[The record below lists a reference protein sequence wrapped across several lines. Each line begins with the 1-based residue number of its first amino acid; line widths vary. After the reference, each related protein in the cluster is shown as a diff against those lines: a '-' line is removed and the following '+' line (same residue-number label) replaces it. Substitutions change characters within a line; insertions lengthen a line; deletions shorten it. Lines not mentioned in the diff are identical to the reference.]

1 MFNNSYY
8 LGFRTMAREKVF
20 RFKQFSVLNDKTAMK
35 VGTDGVLL
43 GAWCDVY
50 NTKRVL
56 DVGTGSGVISLMIA
70 QRNNNA
76 VVLGIDI
83 DNDSVCEARINFN
96 NSPWRNRL
104 SAQVADYNEFSAGY
118 TFDLIV
124 SNPPFFTNGVL
135 PPDSSRKQAR
145 HNTSLT
151 FTQLISHSAE
161 LLTPTGILA
170 FIAPAESIDE
180 IRRAVVIEKLH
191 IRRLAHVIPVE
202 GASPKRI
209 MIEIS
214 HVDVATVFDTIIIQL
229 ANREYSPEYVNLTR
243 DFYLK
248 M

>member
-1 MFNNSYY
+1 
-8 LGFRTMAREKVF
+8 MAREKVF

-43 GAWCDVY
+43 GAWCNVNDA
-50 NTKRVL
+50 KRIL

-76 VVLGIDI
+76 AILGIDI
-83 DNDSVCEARINFN
+83 DIDSVSEARINFD

-104 SAQVADYNEFSAGY
+104 SAEVADFNEFSASCS
-118 TFDLIV
+118 FDLIV

-145 HNTSLT
+145 HNTSLS
-151 FTQLISHSAE
+151 FTQLICHSAK
-161 LLTPTGILA
+161 LLMPTGILA
-170 FIAPAESIDE
+170 FIAPAECVDE
-180 IRRAVVIEKLH
+180 IRKAVVIEKLH
-191 IRRLAHVIPVE
+191 IRRLTHVIPVE

-214 HVDVATVFDTIIIQL
+214 REDVTTVFDTIIIQL
-229 ANREYSPEYVNLTR
+229 ANREYSPDYVSLTR